1 MGVIPPAFLKGPSR
15 CFGALEGG
23 QVFGLFVVVR
33 CAGVH
38 CYVNEVHLQHFSISN
53 LVLALLY
60 HTFFN
65 KGTCF
70 LSHWTLQKKGR
81 QWKQYLPRFKRFSRC
96 FEAVFCTAIIV
107 LILGQ
112 DVDREPVIVCDVKE
126 KLWRHLLGYERAGI
140 FCDGERVVVPRLLSH
155 VEDAWDKGF

>member
-1 MGVIPPAFLKGPSR
+1 MNKFLDSCLHQIHHVKPHIDQLVARKEGRISRRSRTTSLLLPAHDWMGVIPPAFLKGPSR

-60 HTFFN
+60 HTLFN

-70 LSHWTLQKKGR
+70 CHIECDRKKGDN
-81 QWKQYLPRFKRFSRC
+81 L
-96 FEAVFCTAIIV
+96 
-107 LILGQ
+107 
-112 DVDREPVIVCDVKE
+112 
-126 KLWRHLLGYERAGI
+126 
-140 FCDGERVVVPRLLSH
+140 
-155 VEDAWDKGF
+155 

>member
-38 CYVNEVHLQHFSISN
+38 CYVNEVH
-53 LVLALLY
+53 
-60 HTFFN
+60 
-65 KGTCF
+65 
-70 LSHWTLQKKGR
+70 
-81 QWKQYLPRFKRFSRC
+81 LPRFKRFSRC

-155 VEDAWDKGF
+155 VEDAWDKGFQPARHLAKCVTVESKVK